1 MSDHRR
7 NRIDLGRMGEQTT
20 RLTVAVRVVDSFTG
34 KVPSTDLTVTVG
46 EFDVL
51 PVRNPS
57 GYYCFL
63 DLPDNPIT
71 VTVNGGERYL
81 DVTETVDPAAHD
93 PPAVD
98 IEVTPSP
105 AYRFPPGATLIR
117 GIIREGGSDEN
128 SDDNGEKPPIAGA
141 TVSLRHIDR
150 EAVTNENGEF
160 VLFITNITDEDV
172 VQTDDGRR
180 VITVSG
186 SDPVI
191 EADHPDYGTVSES
204 ITVEERLKTRHD
216 LFL

>member
-7 NRIDLGRMGEQTT
+7 NRIDLGKMGEQTT
-20 RLTVAVRVVDSFTG
+20 RLTIAVRVVDSFTG
-34 KVPSTDLTVTVG
+34 EVPTTDLTVTVD

-57 GYYCFL
+57 GYHCFL
-63 DLPDNPIT
+63 DLPDDSLTIS
-71 VTVNGGERYL
+71 VAGGDRYL
-81 DVTETVDPAAHD
+81 DVTETVDPAAHV
-93 PPAVD
+93 PPATT
-98 IEVTPSP
+98 IEIHPAP

-117 GIIREGGSDEN
+117 GIVREEGGN
-128 SDDNGEKPPIAGA
+128 SDDDGEKPPIAGA
-141 TVSLRHIDR
+141 RVSLRHIDR

-160 VLFITNITDEDV
+160 VLFITNITDGDV

-186 SDPVI
+186 SGPVI
-191 EADHPDYGTVSES
+191 EASHPEYGTVSES
-204 ITVEERLKTRHD
+204 ITIEERSTTRHD